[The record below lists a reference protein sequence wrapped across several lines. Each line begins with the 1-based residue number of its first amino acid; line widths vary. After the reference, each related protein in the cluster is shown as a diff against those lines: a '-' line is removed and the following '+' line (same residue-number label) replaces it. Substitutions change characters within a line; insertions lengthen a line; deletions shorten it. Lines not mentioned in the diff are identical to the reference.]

1 MKITTLVEK
10 ETDVKTLS
18 IHLTV
23 RDGFNWK
30 LLTSNWEVVC
40 RREDTY
46 VPDIVPGSYGD
57 TVELD
62 IDVETG
68 RITNRGKIDPNFL
81 REIIDKA
88 REKE

>member
-23 RDGFNWK
+23 RDGFNGK
-30 LLTSNWEVVC
+30 LLTSDWEVVC
-40 RREDTY
+40 RWEDTY
-46 VPDIVPGSYGD
+46 VPDIIPGSYWD
-57 TVELD
+57 TVELN

-68 RITNRGKIDPNFL
+68 RIINWGNVTPTFL
-81 REIIDKA
+81 KEVIDKA
-88 REKE
+88 RNIE